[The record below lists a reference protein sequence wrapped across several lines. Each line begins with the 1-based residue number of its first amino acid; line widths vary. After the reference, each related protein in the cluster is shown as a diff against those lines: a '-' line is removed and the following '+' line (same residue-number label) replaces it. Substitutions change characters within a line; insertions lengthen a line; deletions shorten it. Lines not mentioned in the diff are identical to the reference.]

1 MSTTVKF
8 ATALFPSSSVAL
20 TMWGPSSVW
29 VGTVMMAVKLPQVA
43 VKGFGSVGMSSP
55 SQVMFILEQDEN
67 PEPTMVVDANPVSG
81 TRAITGVHAM
91 ETTPLPVQLR
101 PFTAIVTKA
110 IAKANTAY
118 FSNNFLLKYFLSPF
132 NFYAL
137 APLPASSV
145 I

>member
-1 MSTTVKF
+1 
-8 ATALFPSSSVAL
+8 
-20 TMWGPSSVW
+20 MWGPGAVW
-29 VGTVMMAVKLPQVA
+29 VGTLMMAVKLPQVA

-55 SQVMFILEQDEN
+55 SQVMFILEPDEN

-81 TRAITGVHAM
+81 TRVITGVLTM
-91 ETTPLPVQLR
+91 ETTALPVQLR
-101 PFTAIVTKA
+101 SFIPIVTEA

-118 FSNNFLLKYFLSPF
+118 FSNNFLLKYFYSPF
-132 NFYAL
+132 NFYEL